1 MGRVDEDY
9 VEAVLSLVERIP
21 SGRVTT
27 YGALAEVVASHL
39 ARGGP
44 RQVGAVMT
52 MYGGAVTWWRVVN
65 ASGALPP
72 RHYAE
77 ANLQYL
83 REGTPRRPN
92 GAVDLR
98 VAMWWPDRAP
108 TDLGGPS

>member
-1 MGRVDEDY
+1 MDDVVVERVLVAVEQIPRGRVASYGDLAE
-9 VEAVLSLVERIP
+9 LVGVGPRLV
-21 SGRVTT
+21 GRVMS
-27 YGALAEVVASHL
+27 L
-39 ARGGP
+39 
-44 RQVGAVMT
+44 
-52 MYGGAVTWWRVVN
+52 YGGNVTWWRVVN